1 MKKCA
6 IGILA
11 FLITSPAI
19 AENGFSVELLQG
31 FAQHMLEAEDA
42 VSEGDSITFGLRGN
56 YTFSRFFALEAGYS
70 LYGEGENNYK
80 DSYSDNIEE
89 TFSASAFE
97 SGVKIIIPANYN
109 FSLNGRIGLS
119 IWNAEL
125 EVLDSAFPGK
135 KFTDEDNGTG
145 LYMAFGVEFSFTKI
159 KVGAEYS
166 FVYMGTDFI
175 GREIDYSIENISL
188 KVGYIF

>member
-19 AENGFSVELLQG
+19 AGNGFSVELLQG
-31 FAQHMLEAEDA
+31 FAEHALEAEDA
-42 VSEGDSITFGLRGN
+42 VSDGDSITFGLRGN
-56 YTFSRFFALEAGYS
+56 YAFSRFFALEAGYN
-70 LYGEGENNYK
+70 LYGEGENNYR
-80 DSYSDNIEE
+80 DAYGDNIEE

-97 SGVKIIIPANYN
+97 TGVKVIIPANYS
-109 FSLNGRIGLS
+109 FSFNGRIGLS

-135 KFTDEDNGTG
+135 KFTDQDNGAG
-145 LYMAFGVEFSFTKI
+145 FYLASGIEYSFTKI
-159 KVGAEYS
+159 KIGAEYS
-166 FVYMGTDFI
+166 FIYMGTDFI
-175 GREIDYSIENISL
+175 GREIEYTIENISL